1 MRYLV
6 KVDLN
11 LKLFKVLKIILSY
24 INNKIAR
31 KNIKNYPQLA
41 IFSFDDI
48 GLIINLEG
56 RYENEIL
63 LLIEKLIKDN
73 FSDSKFKTALDIG
86 ANIGNHSLF
95 FSQYFNTV
103 YAFEPNPVTY
113 ELLKINSTY
122 VSKTKNIIPY
132 CYGLSDKTQ
141 NLNLKFDPNNIGN
154 SKIVFQNDFRINN
167 KNQITIKVK
176 KADNLRFL
184 RDSNIGLIKIDVE
197 GHEIFT
203 LKGAVEIICI
213 NKPIIIFEQ
222 GAEEI
227 LNGTSKSIS
236 FLRRIEY
243 EFYTLKKRFDFGQ
256 GKVLSFISL
265 IFGLIF
271 GQQLSFV
278 SIKNFKKKYYSTIV
292 AIPKST

>member
-1 MRYLV
+1 MEYLV

-11 LKLFKVLKIILSY
+11 LKVFKVLKIILSY

-31 KNIKNYPQLA
+31 KNIKKYPQLA

-95 FSQYFNTV
+95 FSQYFSTV

-141 NLNLKFDPNNIGN
+141 NLNLRFDPNNIGN
-154 SKIVFQNDFRINN
+154 SKIVFENDFRIND
-167 KNQITIKVK
+167 KNQITIQ
-176 KADNLRFL
+176 
-184 RDSNIGLIKIDVE
+184 VE
-197 GHEIFT
+197 
-203 LKGAVEIICI
+203 
-213 NKPIIIFEQ
+213 
-222 GAEEI
+222 
-227 LNGTSKSIS
+227 
-236 FLRRIEY
+236 
-243 EFYTLKKRFDFGQ
+243 
-256 GKVLSFISL
+256 
-265 IFGLIF
+265 
-271 GQQLSFV
+271 
-278 SIKNFKKKYYSTIV
+278 
-292 AIPKST
+292 

>member
-1 MRYLV
+1 MKYLV
-6 KVDLN
+6 KIDLN
-11 LKLFKVLKIILSY
+11 FKLFKVLKIILSY

-31 KNIKNYPQLA
+31 KNIKKYPQLA

-63 LLIEKLIKDN
+63 VLIEKLIKDN

-95 FSQYFNTV
+95 FSQYFSTV

-113 ELLKINSTY
+113 ELLKINSIY

-141 NLNLKFDPNNIGN
+141 NLNLRFDPNNIGN
-154 SKIVFQNDFRINN
+154 SKIVFENDFCIND
-167 KNQITIKVK
+167 KNQITIKVE
-176 KADNLRFL
+176 KADNLSFL
-184 RDSNIGLIKIDVE
+184 KDSNIGLIKIDVE

-203 LKGAVEIICI
+203 LKGAVEIIRI

-236 FLRRIEY
+236 FLSGIKY

-271 GQQLSFV
+271 GQQLSLV

-292 AIPKST
+292 AISKST

>member
-1 MRYLV
+1 MKFLV

-11 LKLFKVLKIILSY
+11 FKLFKILKIILSY

-31 KNIKNYPQLA
+31 KNIKDFPQLA

-63 LLIEKLIKDN
+63 TLIEKLIKET

-95 FSQYFNTV
+95 FSQYFSSV

-122 VSKTKNIIPY
+122 VSKIKNIIPY
-132 CYGLSDKTQ
+132 CYGLSDKTK
-141 NLNLKFDPNNIGN
+141 NVTLKVNPNNIGN
-154 SKIVFQNDFRINN
+154 SKIVFEDNLRVNYS
-167 KNQITIKVK
+167 NQITIKVE
-176 KADNLRFL
+176 KADNLSFL
-184 RDSNIGLIKIDVE
+184 KDSNIGLIKIDVE
-197 GHEIFT
+197 GHEFFV
-203 LKGAVEIICI
+203 LKGAEEIIRN

-222 GAEEI
+222 LAEEI
-227 LNGTSKSIS
+227 FNGTSKSIS
-236 FLRRIEY
+236 FLSRIEY

-256 GKVLSFISL
+256 GKVSKFLSL

-271 GQQLSFV
+271 GQQLSLV
-278 SIKNFKKKYYSTIV
+278 STENFKKKYYSTIV

>member
-1 MRYLV
+1 MEYLV

-11 LKLFKVLKIILSY
+11 YKLFKVLKIILSY

-31 KNIKNYPQLA
+31 KNIKKYPQLA

-73 FSDSKFKTALDIG
+73 FLDSKFKTALDIG

-95 FSQYFNTV
+95 FSQYFSTV
-103 YAFEPNPVTY
+103 YAFEPNPAIY

-141 NLNLKFDPNNIGN
+141 NLNLRFDPNNIGD
-154 SKIVFQNDFRINN
+154 SKIVFENDFRIND
-167 KNQITIKVK
+167 KNQITIKVE
-176 KADNLRFL
+176 KADNLSFL
-184 RDSNIGLIKIDVE
+184 KDSNIGLIKIDVE

-203 LKGAVEIICI
+203 LKGAVEIIRI

-227 LNGTSKSIS
+227 FNGTSKSIS
-236 FLRRIEY
+236 FLSRIEY
-243 EFYTLKKRFDFGQ
+243 EFYTPEKRFDFGQ
-256 GKVLSFISL
+256 GKVLGFISL

-271 GQQLSFV
+271 GQQLSLV
-278 SIKNFKKKYYSTIV
+278 STKNFKKKYYGAIV